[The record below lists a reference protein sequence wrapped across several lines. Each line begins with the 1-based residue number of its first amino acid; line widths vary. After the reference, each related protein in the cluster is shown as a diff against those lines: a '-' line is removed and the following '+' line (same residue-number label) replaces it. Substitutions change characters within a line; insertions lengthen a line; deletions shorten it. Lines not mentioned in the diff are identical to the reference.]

1 MSSKWA
7 HLALSKFFSFVEKK
21 VFRKAIDTG
30 GVKTK
35 MFYIEESESG
45 CQPIIS

>member
-21 VFRKAIDTG
+21 VFRKVIDTESL
-30 GVKTK
+30 KTR
-35 MFYIEESESG
+35 MFYIEESESDD
-45 CQPIIS
+45 